1 MHRPGFFPSLAI
13 IFEYILIYLFCRPA
27 LTTVP
32 QSVLKKRKAVERALA
47 CQAAMKDQKKKDLEA
62 TVKSFNQSAKTVT
75 DTTRGFSIDVPEGWQ
90 RVEKEMNGRR
100 FTFLMGPRVNNFQA
114 NLNILKDDAK
124 GMDLDQYV
132 DYSLKHMGAIT
143 PGNLKETD
151 IDINGIKGKLVQY
164 TMAYQSFNMQLGSY
178 ILPVSGGSV
187 YIITTTELVADKL
200 QFAELFDKTV
210 HTFKV
215 Q

>member
-1 MHRPGFFPSLAI
+1 MNYLKQKSFFKFITQSLNVI
-13 IFEYILIYLFCRPA
+13 MKNKSIKLLGLVA
-27 LTTVP
+27 L
-32 QSVLKKRKAVERALA
+32 LA
-47 CQAAMKDQKKKDLEA
+47 FTACKNKDQKKKDLEA
-62 TVKSFNQSAKTVT
+62 TVKSFNQSAKTVA

-90 RVEKEMNGRR
+90 RVEKQMNGRR
-100 FTFLMGPRVNNFQA
+100 FTFLMGPKVNNFQA

-143 PGNLKETD
+143 PGNLKESD

-164 TMAYQSFNMQLGSY
+164 TMAYQSSNMQLGSY
-178 ILPVSGGSV
+178 ILPVNGGSV